1 MTERELFE
9 ALAPVKSHFY
19 GSKVTPGTVLAAYL
33 RAAGMSA
40 GGDDWQLAKAAFD
53 AGMSFKEA
61 VEEASAAAKRR
72 RNPVA
77 FPIRDAAA
85 NPKMSADPGMSVKK
99 VKSDETTG
107 SPIPDFRLPRADT
120 SPRTLLTARREAKN
134 SLDTNTGKLKWF
146 PKVCGPGDI
155 IGDGA
160 KKLLGQ
166 PKLDPIAL
174 LVRET
179 AQNSWDAR
187 LADSIDFTINLR
199 KLSLAQQTALRD
211 RIFTGSPQVL
221 GLNES
226 LAQQELWVLE
236 VSDRGTKGLGGP
248 VRNDLPID
256 PLEPT
261 DFIDLIFNIGAPRDV
276 HLGGGTYGF
285 GKTVGYLLSRCGTTL
300 IWSRCRT
307 ASGIEDRLIGSAI
320 GGGYEDARNRYT
332 GRHWWGTSPTDHE
345 GIEPALGHAAK
356 SLGEA
361 TFSTNFEVEDTGT
374 SILIVDPDLGGDSPA
389 EYAAKIAE
397 AALWNLWPKF
407 VPTSD
412 GLRPMTMQVQL
423 NGENVPLPAPSNH
436 PVLSAYVECLQ
447 AVRTAQTGN
456 GLPASGLVSLEEVWS
471 QRPRKLLGHLA
482 MTRFVLFDQKDDGSS
497 EVNPIPGGSHH
508 VCLMR
513 HAAELVVRY
522 DEGWALDQPGYQWA
536 GVFRPVAGA
545 DDSFA
550 LSEPPAH
557 DDWVI
562 ESLKDRRQKSEV
574 KVAFTRL
581 RELTRSFVAPSTDR
595 YEHGEMITQPTV
607 GLAEALGGI
616 LVALGGVPDPLTR
629 AATRSRGK
637 RVKSIRPTVTVSD
650 RQLVASPVPASVRAV
665 LAMTAQ
671 DPNDKVVCLAAD
683 VSAVSDGGDESL
695 DSSDLKVHWSP
706 GPLGSA
712 SGGGVPGFSY
722 QCPSGTEVLL
732 TIDFPADIALDIE
745 VRVV

>member
-1 MTERELFE
+1 
-9 ALAPVKSHFY
+9 
-19 GSKVTPGTVLAAYL
+19 
-33 RAAGMSA
+33 MSA

-53 AGMSFKEA
+53 AGMSFDEA
-61 VEEASAAAKRR
+61 VEQASAAAERR
-72 RNPVA
+72 RAPVA
-77 FPIRDAAA
+77 FPTHRAAA
-85 NPKMSADPGMSVKK
+85 NPAPNTSADSGMSFKK
-99 VKSDETTG
+99 AQSQEAAG
-107 SPIPDFRLPRADT
+107 SLIPDLRLPQADT
-120 SPRTLLTARREAKN
+120 SVQTLLTAGREAKK
-134 SLDTNTGKLKWF
+134 SLDPSTGTLMWF

-199 KLSLAQQTALRD
+199 KLSLSQQTALRS
-211 RIFTGSPQVL
+211 RIFTGSPEVL
-221 GLNES
+221 GLHES
-226 LAQQELWVLE
+226 LTQQELWVLE

-261 DFIDLIFNIGAPRDV
+261 DFIDLVFNIGAPRDV

-307 ASGIEDRLIGSAI
+307 AGAIEDRLIGSAI
-320 GGGYEDARNRYT
+320 GGGYEDTRNRYT
-332 GRHWWGTSPTDHE
+332 GRHWWGASPTDHE
-345 GIEPALGHAAK
+345 GIEPALGQAAK

-361 TFSTNFEVEDTGT
+361 TFSTKFEDEDTGT
-374 SILIVDPDLGGDSPA
+374 SILILDPDFGGDSPA
-389 EYAAKIAE
+389 VYAAKVAE

-412 GLRPMTMQVQL
+412 GLRPMTVQVQL
-423 NGENVPLPAPSNH
+423 NGENVPLPAPSDH
-436 PVLSAYVECLQ
+436 PVLSAYVDCLQ
-447 AVRTAQTGN
+447 TVRTAQTGN
-456 GLPASGLVSLEEVWS
+456 GLPTTGLVSLEEVWS

-482 MTRFVLFDQKDDGSS
+482 MTRFALFDDEAVDSS
-497 EVNPIPGGSHH
+497 EVNPLPNGSHH

-522 DEGWALDQPGYQWA
+522 DEGWALDQPGYHWA
-536 GVFRPVAGA
+536 GVFRPVAAA

-557 DDWVI
+557 DDWVV

-595 YEHGEMITQPTV
+595 YDHSEIITRPTV

-616 LVALGGVPDPLTR
+616 LAGLGGVPDPLMPT
-629 AATRSRGK
+629 ATRSRGK
-637 RVKSIRPTVTVSD
+637 RVKPIRPTVTVSG
-650 RQLVASPVPASVRAV
+650 RQLVASPLPAAVRAV
-665 LAMTAQ
+665 LTMTAQ
-671 DPNDKVVCLAAD
+671 DPNGKDVCLAAD
-683 VSAVSDGGDESL
+683 VSAVSDGGGESL
-695 DSSDLKVHWSP
+695 DRSDLNVHWSP
-706 GPLGSA
+706 GPFGSA
-712 SGGGVPGFSY
+712 SGGGIPGFSY
-722 QCPSGTEVLL
+722 QCVSGTEVLL
-732 TIDFPADIALDIE
+732 TIDFPADIALDID